1 MGTATDKFL
10 QYQLVTAWTLRA
22 NTSAEPYLVLNFF
35 PPSRRLCCD
44 ADFTMSSFIEGNVK
58 NGFIA
63 QFIPNAM
70 GLHVV
75 LVEYNG
81 VAVGG
86 TPFYSKAGHLT

>member
-1 MGTATDKFL
+1 MPEGADAELAVSVQGPVEDIPVK
-10 QYQLVTAWTLRA
+10 VT
-22 NTSAEPYLVLNFF
+22 
-35 PPSRRLCCD
+35 
-44 ADFTMSSFIEGNVK
+44 GNVK

-63 QFIPNAM
+63 QFIPNAV

-86 TPFYSKAGHLT
+86 TPFYCKEVVTLVCWNTERNIKPLICLNYLGNTFGLFDMM